1 MAKKPSKKAA
11 AKKPAAA
18 KPRKPAKIKAA
29 AASTVTGISKEAYD
43 RLKKRIKGPTK
54 EMESL
59 RGTVGG
65 IINDF
70 VEKENLHKGAYQI
83 DKIFDRYLK
92 KGGVA
97 LSELLFHV
105 DLMREHGEY
114 DALAAADM
122 LEDRKEREKEAAEEA
137 KATKAEEAAAAKA
150 AKAAAKNGADDTG
163 GKTEQDMKS
172 GVVSL
177 NSRREAVAEK
187 HEAARDDGTEVATD
201 EAGSTE
207 FGTAAVH

>member
-1 MAKKPSKKAA
+1 MAKAKKKAA

-18 KPRKPAKIKAA
+18 KPRKPAKIHAA
-29 AASTVTGISKEAYD
+29 TASTTQGISKDAYD

-54 EMESL
+54 EMEGL

-65 IINDF
+65 IVNDF

-114 DALAAADM
+114 DSLAAADM
-122 LEDRKEREKEAAEEA
+122 LEDRKEREKEAADEA
-137 KATKAEEAAAAKA
+137 KSAKVKEAAAAKA
-150 AKAAAKNGADDTG
+150 AKAAKKNGADDTG

-177 NSRREAVAEK
+177 KDRREVRAEQAEAEATPTPLAGEMDEA
-187 HEAARDDGTEVATD
+187 EAAK
-201 EAGSTE
+201 
-207 FGTAAVH
+207 FH